1 MAQMKTHPV
10 EGEAGQLELFSAAVL
25 KATMCDFSEY
35 SEKSL
40 RRRVDRLLEEESCS
54 FEELLERLDS
64 DASYGEH
71 VVNRITVNTSEL
83 FRDPAM
89 WLCLRG
95 QVLPLFR
102 REQALRVW
110 HAGCSRG
117 QEVYSML
124 MLLNELGMM
133 ERTSVYASDLNSEVL
148 ADATRGTYRFRFNLQ
163 YLDNFDRV
171 INTNPL
177 NYEEVLDV
185 PYSKYF
191 AIDKEQDKIQ
201 IHDFLLS
208 RPTFKRNNLLQMQ
221 NPFGGKYDIIFCRN
235 VIIYFNRALQNRL
248 FELFYNLLE
257 PGGVLVL
264 GMHESVVGV
273 WADRFTRLSKVYVK
287 REGVRCVGS
296 R

>member
-54 FEELLERLDS
+54 FEELLERLGS

-89 WLCLRG
+89 WLSLRG

-177 NYEEVLDV
+177 NYEAALDV

-191 AIDKEQDKIQ
+191 AIDKERDKIQ

-287 REGVRCVGS
+287 REGARCVGS